1 MQWGWVA
8 GSVLTVAL
16 LTTWL
21 LSRDPETAVAA
32 STSPIRWTLSFLLP
46 LLISGYGLKK
56 RSLDP
61 SGAALAVV
69 VGFLLTAASACF
81 SVSLIV
87 FFITSSRLTKWRARE
102 KKKLEDGYKEGY

>member
-32 STSPIRWTLSFLLP
+32 LTSPIRWTLSFLLP

-69 VGFLLTAASACF
+69 VGFLLTAASTCF

-102 KKKLEDGYKEGY
+102 KKKLEDGHKEGY